1 VTDYAQRFDSLRKRF
16 SERDQRMREVALVR
30 AGHADQVFPGLF
42 PEGNWSRPIIANLID
57 VVARDFAEQA
67 GVIPTLTA
75 SGDSALEESQRSKAD
90 KRTKIANFYVASSK
104 LATQMIRAADQF
116 ATYGFVPLR
125 VEPHFKENRPHIHV
139 EHAMGAYYDIDRFGR
154 VNLYCHVFQRKAGDL
169 AAMFPEQAD
178 QILKRG
184 AFGASQD
191 ANQMLE
197 VVRWYD
203 MNNTAMFVPE
213 RQGLL
218 LAQSRNLLGRVP
230 VAIAMRNSLDGEARG
245 QFDDVLPVF
254 AAKARLALLTMEAV
268 QKSVEAPLALPQD
281 VTQLTVGPD
290 AIIRSNSPEK
300 IRRVP
305 IEVPQYAFAENN
317 VLSEELRLGTRF
329 PESRA
334 GQPEGSIVTGQGI
347 KALQAGFDGQ
357 IKTAQSI
364 LGEALGEAVSL
375 ALATDELYF
384 PDLKKEVSGA
394 ANGVPFR
401 LEYTPSKDI
410 DGKYG
415 MNVEYGLMAGLDP
428 NRALVFALQARGD
441 KLLSR
446 NFVRRNLP
454 VTLNSSEEERAIDME
469 EMRDSLK
476 AGVAALAAAI
486 PQMASQGQDPTQIIE
501 KMATVIAERKKGTP
515 LEDAVAKAFEPPK
528 PEPEEQQPDP
538 SDLLQQL
545 GGTEDPEAAAAM
557 AAREGSGAPA
567 PQGGPGPGMDN
578 PMQQGPPPMQQLL
591 AGLTGAG
598 NPVLAGRVVR
608 QVPA

>member
-1 VTDYAQRFDSLRKRF
+1 VANYAQKFDSLRKRF
-16 SERDQRMREVALVR
+16 SERDRRMREVALVR
-30 AGHADQVFPGLF
+30 SGHAEQVFPGLF

-57 VVARDFAEQA
+57 VVARDYAEQA
-67 GVIPTLTA
+67 GVIPTITA
-75 SGDSALEESQRSKAD
+75 AGDTALDDSARSKSD
-90 KRTKIANFYVASSK
+90 KRTKIANFYIASSR
-104 LATQMIRAADQF
+104 LAAQMIRAADQF
-116 ATYGFVPLR
+116 ATFGFVPLR

-139 EHAMGAYYDIDRFGR
+139 EHSMGAYYDMDRFGK
-154 VNLYCHVFQRKAGDL
+154 VTLYCHTFQRKAGDL
-169 AAMFPEQAD
+169 AAMFPEHAD
-178 QILKRG
+178 KILKRG
-184 AFGASQD
+184 AFGSTQD
-191 ANQMLE
+191 ANQMIE

-203 MNNTAMFVPE
+203 AEKSVMFVPDRE
-213 RQGLL
+213 GLVI
-218 LAQSRNLLGRVP
+218 AQAPNLLKRVP
-230 VAIAMRNSLDGEARG
+230 VAIALRNSLDGEARG

-384 PDLKKEVSGA
+384 PSLKKEVSGS

-401 LEYTPSKDI
+401 LEYKPDRDI
-410 DGKYG
+410 DGHYG
-415 MNVEYGLMAGLDP
+415 VNVEYGLMAGLDP

-469 EMRDSLK
+469 EMRDALK
-476 AGVAALAAAI
+476 AGVSALSAAI

-515 LEDAVAKAFEPPK
+515 LEDAVAKAFQPPK
-528 PEPEEQQPDP
+528 PKPEEQQTEDP
-538 SDLLQQL
+538 GGLLQQL
-545 GGTEDPEAAAAM
+545 AGQEPEPGGTPSEM
-557 AAREGSGAPA
+557 APGGQP
-567 PQGGPGPGMDN
+567 GGPPEGAMPS
-578 PMQQGPPPMQQLL
+578 GPPPMQQLL
-591 AGLTGAG
+591 AGLTGSG
-598 NPVLAGRVVR
+598 NPILAGRVVR